1 MNFFVGFNGDIDV
14 HSTVKLVRAQRV
26 GMVQNKAQYRFI
38 YLALQDYIENKNVKF
53 RKRVRYSTTINR
65 FLIIRQCANKAKSR
79 YYLLAI
85 KRPKYLLEE
94 KRRQYSFYET
104 SLLKNIPTVEFLF
117 RWCSLTDG

>member
-65 FLIIRQCANKAKSR
+65 FFNNK
-79 YYLLAI
+79 
-85 KRPKYLLEE
+85 
-94 KRRQYSFYET
+94 
-104 SLLKNIPTVEFLF
+104 TVCKQSKE
-117 RWCSLTDG
+117 